1 MNDSSR
7 AVPETT
13 SRFTL
18 RMALLFAAL
27 VLVLSLV
34 AVQVYR
40 IVGQL
45 VAESGWVSR
54 TS

>member
-18 RMALLFAAL
+18 RMTLLFAAL

-34 AVQVYR
+34 AIQVYR

-45 VAESGWVSR
+45 VDESG
-54 TS
+54 

>member
-18 RMALLFAAL
+18 RMALLFAAR
-27 VLVLSLV
+27 VRVLSLV
-34 AVQVYR
+34 AIQPGLAANPR
-40 IVGQL
+40 TRGR
-45 VAESGWVSR
+45 AGWPR
-54 TS
+54 